1 MLGKVSATQTLQASL
16 PETCPFFL
24 KAKMAVMSSFFQL
37 GMYNFDQRV
46 HAPCQQ
52 EALARKEGHKIK

>member
-1 MLGKVSATQTLQASL
+1 MYKQVCQKQAHLFYAQMS
-16 PETCPFFL
+16 
-24 KAKMAVMSSFFQL
+24 VMSSFFQL

-46 HAPCQQ
+46 HALCQQ

>member
-1 MLGKVSATQTLQASL
+1 MYQQVNLFYAQ
-16 PETCPFFL
+16 
-24 KAKMAVMSSFFQL
+24 MAVMSSFFQL